1 MIQKERLDILLA
13 QRGLCPTRE
22 QAQRCV
28 LAGEVWQGMQRLEK
42 PGVRLPVNAPI
53 ELRSRSQKF
62 VSRGGFKLEH
72 ALETFGLCVQDRVCL
87 DVGASTGGFTDCLL
101 QRGANRVFAVDCG
114 HGQLDH
120 KMRTDARVISL
131 EKVNA
136 RHMNSHTLA
145 DAHSDAS
152 DITFVC
158 ADASFISLK
167 LLIAP
172 VLLTSPRATDWVLLF
187 KPQFEVGPENVGKGG
202 LVRNQAAVTQSLAEF
217 DVFMTAHHFVRKHA
231 PLESPVTGKKSG
243 NTEILLHYEK
253 V

>member
-13 QRGLCPTRE
+13 QRGLCLTRE

-28 LAGEVWQGMQRLEK
+28 LAGEVWQGTNRLEK
-42 PGVRLPVNAPI
+42 PGVRLPIDAPL
-53 ELRSRSQKF
+53 EVRARSQKF
-62 VSRGGFKLEH
+62 VSRGGFKIEH
-72 ALETFGLCVQDRVCL
+72 ALETFQIPVRDRVCL

-101 QRGANRVFAVDCG
+101 QRGARRVFAVDCG

-120 KMRTDARVISL
+120 KLRVDPRVTCL

-136 RHMNSHTLA
+136 RHLNSLTLA
-145 DAHSDAS
+145 DAHADAA

-167 LLIAP
+167 LLIPP

-202 LVRNQAAVTQSLAEF
+202 LVRNQAAVTEALAEF
-217 DVFMTAHHFVRKHA
+217 DIFMTAHRFVRKQA
-231 PLESPVTGKKSG
+231 PLDSPVTGKKSG
-243 NTEILLHYEK
+243 NQEILLHYEK
-253 V
+253 A